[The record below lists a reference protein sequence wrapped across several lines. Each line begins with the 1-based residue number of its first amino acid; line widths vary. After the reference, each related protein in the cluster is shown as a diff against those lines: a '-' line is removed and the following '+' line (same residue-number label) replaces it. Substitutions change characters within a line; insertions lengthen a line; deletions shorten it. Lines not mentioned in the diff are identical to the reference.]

1 MKSKRIEQT
10 IYGVCLAILVFLM
23 CTIGLRFFVRQVLV
37 KHMGVSN
44 SFTDLVFFDAQD
56 LGAADTDDATA
67 DGAGIDWEKMY
78 PFSQELLA
86 KEISQDEELEEGKLH
101 KVSKLIQAVEEKIET
116 YSSDL
121 LIGYN
126 ALTDMAK
133 RYESMIR
140 WNYVSYT
147 EYNGVIKLYDGYLTS
162 FCRKLDVTKAAYS
175 LVQLAQYCEEQ
186 GNDFCYIQAPYK
198 ISKYEDKD
206 ISGRTDFAN
215 QNADDLLEKLREA
228 GVDTYDIRETI
239 HDEGLSH
246 HPLFYRTD
254 HHWRGETGLWA
265 SKHILELLKEQYGYD
280 IDASVLEPERF
291 TSVDYLAWFLG
302 SQGKKVRLGQT
313 EPDDFSLLY
322 PTYPTEL
329 HYTIP
334 NLGIDAV
341 GDFSVT
347 YDMAQV
353 EELDYYGKNPY
364 GAYIYGDRP
373 METIENELLED
384 NGRLLVVHESFGN
397 CVVPFLALGIKN
409 VDSLDLRHFTGSVQE
424 YIKQTEPD
432 VVLVL
437 YNPSVIPESIDWT
450 THGALFD
457 FR

>member
-86 KEISQDEELEEGKLH
+86 KGILQDEEPKKGKLD
-101 KVSKLIQAVEEKIET
+101 KIREPIQAGEEKIET

-133 RYESMIR
+133 RYENLIR
-140 WNYVSYT
+140 WNYVSYS
-147 EYNGVIKLYDGYLTS
+147 EYNGIVKQDDGYLTS
-162 FCRKLDVTKAAYS
+162 LVAKKDVTEAAQS
-175 LVQLAQYCEEQ
+175 LTEFAKYCGEQ
-186 GNDFCYIQAPYK
+186 GSAFCYIQAPYK

-215 QNADDLLEKLREA
+215 QNADDLLEQLREE

-291 TSVDYLAWFLG
+291 TSVDYPAWFLG
-302 SQGKKVRLGQT
+302 SQGKKVRLEQT
-313 EPDDFSLLY
+313 DPDDFSLLY

>member
-56 LGAADTDDATA
+56 LGAADTGDATA

-291 TSVDYLAWFLG
+291 TSVDYPAWFLG
-302 SQGKKVRLGQT
+302 SQGKKVRLEQT
-313 EPDDFSLLY
+313 DPDDFSLLY

-329 HYTIP
+329 HYVIP
-334 NLGIDAV
+334 DKQIDAV

-347 YDMAQV
+347 YDMSKV
-353 EELDYYGKNPY
+353 EELDYYGKSPY
-364 GAYIYGDRP
+364 HAYNFGDRP
-373 METIENELLED
+373 LIEIENSMLPNNGKILLIHD
-384 NGRLLVVHESFGN
+384 SFGD
-397 CVVPFLALGIKN
+397 CVISFLTLGVKY
-409 VDSLDLRHFTGSVQE
+409 VEALDLRHFTGSVQE

-437 YNPSVIPESIDWT
+437 YNPNVIPESIDWT